1 MSFWIPPSA
10 NVQASL
16 PVLNAELCS
25 GASES
30 LRVCFKSV
38 CGGFDYYVGWKI
50 IRVISGRT
58 KG

>member
-1 MSFWIPPSA
+1 VSFWIPPSA

-38 CGGFDYYVGWKI
+38 CGGFDYYVG
-50 IRVISGRT
+50 
-58 KG
+58 